1 MCGSKAT
8 SVVCIGIPDAHNYL
22 ADSYRPYQDRNNR
35 LAATY
40 DGAHGQDAK
49 ARDGCFLQRHGGE
62 RQPPGRRGALRRG
75 TKRSG
80 CWAAV

>member
-1 MCGSKAT
+1 MYALKSI
-8 SVVCIGIPDAHNYL
+8 SVVCISIPDAHKYL

-49 ARDGCFLQRHGGE
+49 ARD
-62 RQPPGRRGALRRG
+62 
-75 TKRSG
+75 
-80 CWAAV
+80 AVSYTHLTLPTTPYV

>member
-1 MCGSKAT
+1 M
-8 SVVCIGIPDAHNYL
+8 SVVCINPSDAYQFL
-22 ADSYRPYQDRNNR
+22 ADSYRPYQDRNNK
-35 LAATY
+35 LAATF

-62 RQPPGRRGALRRG
+62 PQPPGRRGALRRG